1 MRELGPLGSALVIC
15 LRSHCYHDRVKGELR
30 DRVKIAVPDVAAE
43 IGVSA
48 KTVRRELETIAEA
61 GAPLAR
67 FLRVHIVYTPGRTPE
82 SVRRDANMYQVAMD
96 DPVHPLDE
104 PALLAAVRAKEARA
118 EKGGGGESEQEAK
131 ERARREGRQGHDG
144 GGQRSPQK
152 PPGQNDQATL
162 GGLVNLAPPLD
173 NLALGPPK
181 MTRGS
186 GQNDQA
192 LSDSSSILL
201 NPLNPLPKSL
211 PPAVSE
217 ERKERAERITLAAA
231 FAALAPAQQR
241 VHLDRA
247 EQELIALHAG
257 MGITPKSKLIEQ
269 RALNLYA
276 AALKE
281 TQ

>member
-1 MRELGPLGSALVIC
+1 M
-15 LRSHCYHDRVKGELR
+15 
-30 DRVKIAVPDVAAE
+30 
-43 IGVSA
+43 
-48 KTVRRELETIAEA
+48 
-61 GAPLAR
+61 
-67 FLRVHIVYTPGRTPE
+67 
-82 SVRRDANMYQVAMD
+82 
-96 DPVHPLDE
+96 
-104 PALLAAVRAKEARA
+104 
-118 EKGGGGESEQEAK
+118 
-131 ERARREGRQGHDG
+131 
-144 GGQRSPQK
+144 
-152 PPGQNDQATL
+152 
-162 GGLVNLAPPLD
+162 
-173 NLALGPPK
+173 
-181 MTRGS
+181 
-186 GQNDQA
+186 
-192 LSDSSSILL
+192 
-201 NPLNPLPKSL
+201 